1 MKWFQMMVVFAVA
14 LVSCSVASA
23 QAPVPVPDPGPGT
36 VAPDPCIALQQQITM
51 CAGQCTAWDALIQQK
66 TAALAAA
73 QEGLNNWQNALNVFW
88 QGIEEQE
95 GPMTPGQAQ
104 TLANI
109 TQAINGAKA
118 FIQTTTTQLQ
128 QAQQQ
133 FNLWKQ
139 ALQQAQ
145 QAFNAAG
152 C

>member
-36 VAPDPCIALQQQITM
+36 VAPDPCIALQQEINR
-51 CAGQCTAWDALIQQK
+51 CAAQCTAWDTVIKQK

-73 QEGLNNWQNALNVFW
+73 QAGLKKWQDALAAFWEGVNQ
-88 QGIEEQE
+88 QGT
-95 GPMTPGQAQ
+95 PMTPGQVES
-104 TLANI
+104 LAAI
-109 TQAINGAKA
+109 TSAINGANA
-118 FIQTTTTQLQ
+118 FIQQTTTQLQ

-133 FNLWKQ
+133 FALWQQ